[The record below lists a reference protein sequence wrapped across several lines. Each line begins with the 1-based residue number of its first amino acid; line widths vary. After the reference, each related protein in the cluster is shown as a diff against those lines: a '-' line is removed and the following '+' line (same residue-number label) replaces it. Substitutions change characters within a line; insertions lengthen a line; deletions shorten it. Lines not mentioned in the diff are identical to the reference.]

1 MIQYKTLEKV
11 DIEILHNTFLN
22 AFKDYQVNMEIPL
35 SKFNEMLIIR
45 GYNSEIS
52 MGAFEN
58 GELIGFVFNGLRKWN
73 EKPTAYDTG
82 TGVIREYRK
91 QGITSNLMLNIKNL
105 LKSKEIH
112 QYLLE
117 VIKTNTNALELYKK
131 QGFEIVREFECFRL
145 EKSML
150 EATMN
155 YNISQQ
161 QISNYDLEQFLKFWD
176 FNPSWQNSIDSITAK
191 KDKYYCINVNLNDKV
206 VGYGIIDKITGN
218 IPQIAV
224 HKDYRRRGI
233 AKCIITELINN
244 TDSNRISV
252 LNVDKDSTLAKFLHD
267 LNFEHFVDQYEM
279 ILTL

>member
-35 SKFNEMLIIR
+35 SKFKEMLIIR

-161 QISNYDLEQFLKFWD
+161 QISNYDLEQFLKFWE